1 MTRPAGCGA
10 CPFNALREA
19 LALRRRLDELIE
31 EMISD
36 AKPGPAVI
44 LRLPE
49 ERGK

>member
-1 MTRPAGCGA
+1 MTRPAGCGE
-10 CPFNALREA
+10 CPLDALREA

-36 AKPGPAVI
+36 TSPGPAVI
-44 LRLPE
+44 LRLPD